1 MTNACDLHAE
11 PKPDAQLLA
20 RTLGRAVN
28 LVAATIAAVVA
39 TPRASFAAEPWALA
53 AREGGCFPIATLKRK
68 LPDLPA
74 VQDPQ
79 AFADYVRSKGW
90 SYTQTPHRLGSGRG
104 VEFTVPSQGLA
115 LMFVTSE
122 LCAAGTDPG
131 R

>member
-11 PKPDAQLLA
+11 PEPDAQLPV
-20 RTLGRAVN
+20 RTLGRAVT
-28 LVAATIAAVVA
+28 LVVATIAAVIT
-39 TPRASFAAEPWALA
+39 TPRASSAAEPWALA

-90 SYTQTPHRLGSGRG
+90 PFKQTPHSLGTGRA

-122 LCAAGTDPG
+122 LCAAGTNPG